1 MTSVL
6 YLLQDAVFEANG
18 YAAARDAAG
27 TGMLS
32 ETDIVQNGLA
42 LAARSGIPMGD
53 LAAQVFVDSPM
64 LTKIVDKMVASA
76 DVFRG
81 PDPNDRR
88 RVLVFL
94 SEKGSATFS
103 QLASIGEGVERSFTQ
118 SLGAAALNDLS
129 GLLRSVLRE
138 SRRPAAD
145 KSGCKKSHDTLAFG
159 GPQEV

>member
-1 MTSVL
+1 MQLADLISGVNRQIEQAL
-6 YLLQDAVFEANG
+6 EGPLKAHGVSLEQYRVFK
-18 YAAARDAAG
+18 
-27 TGMLS
+27 
-32 ETDIVQNGLA
+32 A

-53 LAAQVFVDSPM
+53 LAAQVFVDSPT

-94 SEKGSATFS
+94 SEKGSATFA

-145 KSGCKKSHDTLAFG
+145 KSGGEKSHDTLAFSG
-159 GPQEV
+159 SQEV